1 MNLITNVTFTFFC
14 SLKKSEEKCS
24 LLDSLLEAWQN
35 LYAREQSYLVEA
47 LERLVVNAEL
57 SAAAVKSLAAVIDMM
72 KPCKD
77 LSPCHALF
85 FVRNKLLALYSR
97 YGCTD

>member
-1 MNLITNVTFTFFC
+1 M
-14 SLKKSEEKCS
+14 
-24 LLDSLLEAWQN
+24 LDRMLEAWQT

-47 LERLVVNAEL
+47 VERLIVNAEL
-57 SAAAVKSLAAVIDMM
+57 SAAAVKSLAAVVD
-72 KPCKD
+72 KLKAAKD

-97 YGCTD
+97 